1 MKNKNIK
8 LIIIPLTIVTI
19 ITCIV
24 ISMQTYS
31 QYKKISV
38 ITNEKISEIIEYII
52 KENPAIDTK
61 NIIQILNSN
70 EYKDGEEELKKY
82 GINIEEVNSIIAVQK
97 QMKTNIILNIILIV
111 SFNALYM
118 AIIFIYLKQRDKKIN
133 QITQYINEI
142 KNRKYDLDI
151 NENSEDELS
160 NLKNELYKITIML
173 KEESE
178 ISRQDKENIKM
189 SVEDISHQLKTPLT
203 SIMIMLDN
211 LKDNPNMDEDTKQRF
226 IFEISKQ
233 VDWINWLV
241 ISILKLS
248 RLEANVVKFS
258 DNKINVKKF
267 IDEII
272 NNLEI
277 PIEIKNQKII
287 IEGNEDASFIGDYKW
302 QQEAITN
309 IIKNAI
315 EHNKENGKITIKYEE
330 NGVRID
336 EINVIS
342 LSKEAHERYI
352 SKLGGDYEKY
362 KNGAILIDKNI
373 NTNNDGKK
381 IQGNIYTWKK
391 GDIITG
397 KINDTQYNIEILAKT
412 EEIPAGVNI
421 LYNPDAF
428 IIVSED
434 FINRVGYKTIA
445 LYYDSKDAY
454 KLDEEIKQYKQENN
468 ITDNTIQTFNM
479 EESAR
484 AENAVVLVI
493 SIFLYGF
500 IGVITLIGITNIF
513 NTITTNMNLRKK
525 EFAMLKS
532 IGMTKKEF
540 NRMIRLESIFYGLKS
555 LIIGI
560 PIGLLLSYGMY
571 NVFRNSMEMEY
582 VLPYKS
588 IVVAVIFVAV
598 VIGIIM
604 KYSMSKINKQ
614 NVIETIRNDN
624 I

>member
-82 GINIEEVNSIIAVQK
+82 GINIEEVDSIIAVQK

-111 SFNALYM
+111 LFSVLYI

-142 KNRKYDLDI
+142 KNRKYDLNI

-211 LKDNPNMDEDTKQRF
+211 LKDNPNMDEDTKQKF

-248 RLEANVVKFS
+248 RLEADVVKFS
-258 DNKINVKKF
+258 NNKINVKKF

-272 NNLEI
+272 GNLEI
-277 PIEIKNQKII
+277 PIEIKNQKIS
-287 IEGNEDASFIGDYKW
+287 IEGDEDASFIGDYKW

-330 NGVRID
+330 NVLFTKITIID
-336 EINVIS
+336 EGQGIAKEDLKHIFERFYKAQNSSDNSVGIGLS
-342 LSKEAHERYI
+342 LA
-352 SKLGGDYEKY
+352 
-362 KNGAILIDKNI
+362 KNI
-373 NTNNDGKK
+373 IEKNNGMINCKSE
-381 IQGNIYTWKK
+381 IGN
-391 GDIITG
+391 G
-397 KINDTQYNIEILAKT
+397 T
-412 EEIPAGVNI
+412 E
-421 LYNPDAF
+421 F
-428 IIVSED
+428 IVK
-434 FINRVGYKTIA
+434 Y
-445 LYYDSKDAY
+445 
-454 KLDEEIKQYKQENN
+454 
-468 ITDNTIQTFNM
+468 
-479 EESAR
+479 
-484 AENAVVLVI
+484 
-493 SIFLYGF
+493 
-500 IGVITLIGITNIF
+500 
-513 NTITTNMNLRKK
+513 
-525 EFAMLKS
+525 
-532 IGMTKKEF
+532 
-540 NRMIRLESIFYGLKS
+540 
-555 LIIGI
+555 
-560 PIGLLLSYGMY
+560 
-571 NVFRNSMEMEY
+571 
-582 VLPYKS
+582 
-588 IVVAVIFVAV
+588 
-598 VIGIIM
+598 M
-604 KYSMSKINKQ
+604 K
-614 NVIETIRNDN
+614 
-624 I
+624 

>member
-8 LIIIPLTIVTI
+8 LIIIPLTILMI
-19 ITCIV
+19 FTCIV

-52 KENPAIDTK
+52 KENPSIDTK
-61 NIIQILNSN
+61 KIIQILNSN
-70 EYKDGEEELKKY
+70 EYKVGEEELKKY
-82 GINIEEVNSIIAVQK
+82 GINIEEINSIIAVQK

-111 SFNALYM
+111 LFSVLYM

-142 KNRKYDLDI
+142 KNRKYDLNI

-178 ISRQDKENIKM
+178 MSRQDKEKIKM

-272 NNLEI
+272 DNLEI

-287 IEGNEDASFIGDYKW
+287 IEGNEDTSFVGDYKW

-330 NGVRID
+330 NVLFTKITIID
-336 EINVIS
+336 EGQGIAKEDLKHIFERFYKAQNSSDNSVGIGLS
-342 LSKEAHERYI
+342 LA
-352 SKLGGDYEKY
+352 
-362 KNGAILIDKNI
+362 KNI
-373 NTNNDGKK
+373 IEKNNGMINCKSE
-381 IQGNIYTWKK
+381 IGN
-391 GDIITG
+391 G
-397 KINDTQYNIEILAKT
+397 T
-412 EEIPAGVNI
+412 E
-421 LYNPDAF
+421 F
-428 IIVSED
+428 IVK
-434 FINRVGYKTIA
+434 Y
-445 LYYDSKDAY
+445 
-454 KLDEEIKQYKQENN
+454 
-468 ITDNTIQTFNM
+468 
-479 EESAR
+479 
-484 AENAVVLVI
+484 
-493 SIFLYGF
+493 
-500 IGVITLIGITNIF
+500 
-513 NTITTNMNLRKK
+513 
-525 EFAMLKS
+525 
-532 IGMTKKEF
+532 
-540 NRMIRLESIFYGLKS
+540 
-555 LIIGI
+555 
-560 PIGLLLSYGMY
+560 
-571 NVFRNSMEMEY
+571 
-582 VLPYKS
+582 
-588 IVVAVIFVAV
+588 
-598 VIGIIM
+598 M
-604 KYSMSKINKQ
+604 K
-614 NVIETIRNDN
+614 
-624 I
+624 

>member
-61 NIIQILNSN
+61 NIIQVLNSN

-111 SFNALYM
+111 LFSVLYM

-142 KNRKYDLDI
+142 KNRKYDLNI

-178 ISRQDKENIKM
+178 ISRQDKEKIKM

-211 LKDNPNMDEDTKQRF
+211 LKDNPNMDEDTKQKF

-248 RLEANVVKFS
+248 RLEADVVKFS
-258 DNKINVKKF
+258 NNKINVKKF

-272 NNLEI
+272 GNLEI
-277 PIEIKNQKII
+277 PIEIKNQKIS
-287 IEGNEDASFIGDYKW
+287 IEGDEDASFIGDYKW

-330 NGVRID
+330 NVLFTKITIID
-336 EINVIS
+336 EGQGIAKEDLKHIFERFYKAQNSSDNSVGIGLS
-342 LSKEAHERYI
+342 LA
-352 SKLGGDYEKY
+352 
-362 KNGAILIDKNI
+362 KNI
-373 NTNNDGKK
+373 IEKNNGMINCKSE
-381 IQGNIYTWKK
+381 IGN
-391 GDIITG
+391 G
-397 KINDTQYNIEILAKT
+397 T
-412 EEIPAGVNI
+412 E
-421 LYNPDAF
+421 F
-428 IIVSED
+428 IVK
-434 FINRVGYKTIA
+434 Y
-445 LYYDSKDAY
+445 
-454 KLDEEIKQYKQENN
+454 
-468 ITDNTIQTFNM
+468 
-479 EESAR
+479 
-484 AENAVVLVI
+484 
-493 SIFLYGF
+493 
-500 IGVITLIGITNIF
+500 
-513 NTITTNMNLRKK
+513 
-525 EFAMLKS
+525 
-532 IGMTKKEF
+532 
-540 NRMIRLESIFYGLKS
+540 
-555 LIIGI
+555 
-560 PIGLLLSYGMY
+560 
-571 NVFRNSMEMEY
+571 
-582 VLPYKS
+582 
-588 IVVAVIFVAV
+588 
-598 VIGIIM
+598 M
-604 KYSMSKINKQ
+604 K
-614 NVIETIRNDN
+614 
-624 I
+624 

>member
-8 LIIIPLTIVTI
+8 LIIISLTILTIVT
-19 ITCIV
+19 CVV
-24 ISMQTYS
+24 ISIQTYS

-61 NIIQILNSN
+61 NIIQILNSD
-70 EYKDGEEELKKY
+70 EYKNGEEELKKY

-111 SFNALYM
+111 LFSVLYM

-142 KNRKYDLDI
+142 KNRKYNLNI

-178 ISRQDKENIKM
+178 ISRQDKEKIKM

-211 LKDNPNMDEDTKQRF
+211 LKDNPNMDEDTKQKF

-272 NNLEI
+272 DNLEI

-287 IEGNEDASFIGDYKW
+287 IEGNKDVSFIGDYKW

-315 EHNKENGKITIKYEE
+315 EHNKKNGKITIKYEE
-330 NGVRID
+330 NVLFTKITIID
-336 EINVIS
+336 E
-342 LSKEAHERYI
+342 
-352 SKLGGDYEKY
+352 GQG
-362 KNGAILIDKNI
+362 IDKEDLKHIFERFYKAQNSSDNSVGI
-373 NTNNDGKK
+373 GLS
-381 IQGNIYTWKK
+381 
-391 GDIITG
+391 
-397 KINDTQYNIEILAKT
+397 LAKNIIEKNNGMINCKSEIGNGT
-412 EEIPAGVNI
+412 E
-421 LYNPDAF
+421 F
-428 IIVSED
+428 IVK
-434 FINRVGYKTIA
+434 Y
-445 LYYDSKDAY
+445 
-454 KLDEEIKQYKQENN
+454 
-468 ITDNTIQTFNM
+468 
-479 EESAR
+479 
-484 AENAVVLVI
+484 
-493 SIFLYGF
+493 
-500 IGVITLIGITNIF
+500 
-513 NTITTNMNLRKK
+513 
-525 EFAMLKS
+525 
-532 IGMTKKEF
+532 
-540 NRMIRLESIFYGLKS
+540 
-555 LIIGI
+555 
-560 PIGLLLSYGMY
+560 
-571 NVFRNSMEMEY
+571 
-582 VLPYKS
+582 
-588 IVVAVIFVAV
+588 
-598 VIGIIM
+598 M
-604 KYSMSKINKQ
+604 K
-614 NVIETIRNDN
+614 
-624 I
+624 

>member
-70 EYKDGEEELKKY
+70 EYKDGEKELKKY

-111 SFNALYM
+111 LFSVLYM

-142 KNRKYDLDI
+142 KNRKYDLNI

-211 LKDNPNMDEDTKQRF
+211 LKDNPNMDEDTKQKF

-248 RLEANVVKFS
+248 RLEADVVKFS
-258 DNKINVKKF
+258 NNKINVKKF

-272 NNLEI
+272 GNLEI
-277 PIEIKNQKII
+277 PIEIKNQKIS
-287 IEGNEDASFIGDYKW
+287 IEGDEDASFIGDYKW

-330 NGVRID
+330 NVLFTKITIID
-336 EINVIS
+336 EGQGIAKEDLKHIFERFYKAQNSSDNSVGIGLS
-342 LSKEAHERYI
+342 LA
-352 SKLGGDYEKY
+352 
-362 KNGAILIDKNI
+362 KNI
-373 NTNNDGKK
+373 IEKNNGMINCKSE
-381 IQGNIYTWKK
+381 IGN
-391 GDIITG
+391 G
-397 KINDTQYNIEILAKT
+397 T
-412 EEIPAGVNI
+412 E
-421 LYNPDAF
+421 F
-428 IIVSED
+428 IVK
-434 FINRVGYKTIA
+434 Y
-445 LYYDSKDAY
+445 
-454 KLDEEIKQYKQENN
+454 
-468 ITDNTIQTFNM
+468 
-479 EESAR
+479 
-484 AENAVVLVI
+484 
-493 SIFLYGF
+493 
-500 IGVITLIGITNIF
+500 
-513 NTITTNMNLRKK
+513 
-525 EFAMLKS
+525 
-532 IGMTKKEF
+532 
-540 NRMIRLESIFYGLKS
+540 
-555 LIIGI
+555 
-560 PIGLLLSYGMY
+560 
-571 NVFRNSMEMEY
+571 
-582 VLPYKS
+582 
-588 IVVAVIFVAV
+588 
-598 VIGIIM
+598 M
-604 KYSMSKINKQ
+604 K
-614 NVIETIRNDN
+614 
-624 I
+624 

>member
-8 LIIIPLTIVTI
+8 LIIIPLTILMI
-19 ITCIV
+19 FTCIV

-61 NIIQILNSN
+61 KIIQILNSN
-70 EYKDGEEELKKY
+70 EYKVGEEELKKY

-272 NNLEI
+272 DNLEI

-287 IEGNEDASFIGDYKW
+287 IEGNEDTSFIGDYKW

-330 NGVRID
+330 NVLFTKITIID
-336 EINVIS
+336 EGQGIAKEDLKHIFERFYKAQNSSDNSVGIGLS
-342 LSKEAHERYI
+342 LA
-352 SKLGGDYEKY
+352 
-362 KNGAILIDKNI
+362 KNI
-373 NTNNDGKK
+373 IEKNNGMINCKSE
-381 IQGNIYTWKK
+381 IGN
-391 GDIITG
+391 G
-397 KINDTQYNIEILAKT
+397 T
-412 EEIPAGVNI
+412 E
-421 LYNPDAF
+421 F
-428 IIVSED
+428 IVK
-434 FINRVGYKTIA
+434 Y
-445 LYYDSKDAY
+445 
-454 KLDEEIKQYKQENN
+454 
-468 ITDNTIQTFNM
+468 
-479 EESAR
+479 
-484 AENAVVLVI
+484 
-493 SIFLYGF
+493 
-500 IGVITLIGITNIF
+500 
-513 NTITTNMNLRKK
+513 
-525 EFAMLKS
+525 
-532 IGMTKKEF
+532 
-540 NRMIRLESIFYGLKS
+540 
-555 LIIGI
+555 
-560 PIGLLLSYGMY
+560 
-571 NVFRNSMEMEY
+571 
-582 VLPYKS
+582 
-588 IVVAVIFVAV
+588 
-598 VIGIIM
+598 M
-604 KYSMSKINKQ
+604 K
-614 NVIETIRNDN
+614 
-624 I
+624 